1 MQSLRQGGQKVGGA
15 VCPGNHGEQ
24 SSAFQQGI
32 GGIEKFPEGLR
43 RSEERTAAQV
53 GRRHAP
59 VALHSPRRVA
69 HHAIEHRR
77 AGKIFAGGQSFTH
90 EAQVFTAVHVSA
102 ERREV
107 FLQPQSGGIALG
119 GFRQHGL
126 AFQPHAF
133 PARLLQQNGQRHD
146 AAACAELR
154 QYRLFRQSLLRRK
167 ARQKE
172 RVRTEAEAP
181 FRLFESGRE
190 RLARRTDV
198 C

>member
-24 SSAFQQGI
+24 TAAFQQGI
-32 GGIEKFPEGLR
+32 GGVEKFPEGLG
-43 RSEERTAAQV
+43 RTEKGAAAQV

-69 HHAIEHRR
+69 HHAVEHGR

-90 EAQVFTAVHVSA
+90 ETQVFSAVHVSA
-102 ERREV
+102 ERREAFV
-107 FLQPQSGGIALG
+107 QPQRCGVPRG

-146 AAACAELR
+146 AAASAELR